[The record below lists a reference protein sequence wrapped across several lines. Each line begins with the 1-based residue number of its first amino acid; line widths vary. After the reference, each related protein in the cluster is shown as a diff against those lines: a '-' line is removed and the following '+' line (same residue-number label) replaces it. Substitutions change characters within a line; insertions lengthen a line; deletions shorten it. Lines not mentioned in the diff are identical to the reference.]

1 MDIKPKTY
9 VFTVRYKD
17 GPFST
22 DWEFKNVVIEDCVDV
37 KSALN
42 KLRGKFKIENKL
54 IIDNIYSEE
63 T

>member
-1 MDIKPKTY
+1 MKPRTY
-9 VFTVRYKD
+9 VFTVRFKE
-17 GPFST
+17 GHFST

-42 KLRGKFKIENKL
+42 KLRGKFKIDSKM

-63 T
+63 S

>member
-1 MDIKPKTY
+1 MKPRTY
-9 VFTVRYKD
+9 VFTVRFKE
-17 GPFST
+17 GLFST
-22 DWEFKNVVIEDCVDV
+22 DWEFKNVVIDDCVDV

-42 KLRGKFKIENKL
+42 KLRGKFKIDSKM

>member
-9 VFTVRYKD
+9 VFTVRYKE
-17 GPFST
+17 GLFST

-37 KSALN
+37 KSAIN
-42 KLRGKFKIENKL
+42 KLRGKFKIDSKL

>member
-9 VFTVRYKD
+9 VFTVRFKE
-17 GPFST
+17 GHFST

-42 KLRGKFKIENKL
+42 KLRGKFKNDSKL

-63 T
+63 S

>member
-9 VFTVRYKD
+9 VFTVRFKE
-17 GPFST
+17 GLFST
-22 DWEFKNVVIEDCVDV
+22 DWEFKNVVIDDCVDV

-42 KLRGKFKIENKL
+42 KLRGRFKNESKL